1 MQGWNFVYCNVH
13 SHNPA
18 WVLYCMHLMMDMWE
32 HLWYFL
38 YSFRSITF
46 FVFAWSWGA
55 SWGLILSGSFTT
67 VSIRACSQ
75 AFHHGGEHYT
85 VSYVPGESSTYV
97 FGCNSN
103 WRGPIWLCGKWSG
116 GVVPSSLAQMIVAL
130 TLLLYTFLFLL
141 THFFCLTTFSVYHH
155 TPEQFS

>member
-1 MQGWNFVYCNVH
+1 MAALPLFPYVH
-13 SHNPA
+13 ARKP
-18 WVLYCMHLMMDMWE
+18 
-32 HLWYFL
+32 
-38 YSFRSITF
+38 
-46 FVFAWSWGA
+46 
-55 SWGLILSGSFTT
+55 FTME
-67 VSIRACSQ
+67 VS
-75 AFHHGGEHYT
+75 GEHYT